1 MRKGRAIVFGMFMR
15 FNFES
20 NPRIDARLGHPPRGL
35 KQSSMGGG
43 LVEGRVKKA
52 LKMSSMLKFP

>member
-1 MRKGRAIVFGMFMR
+1 MRKGGAIMLGVFMC

-20 NPRIDARLGHPPRGL
+20 DPRIDARLGHPPRGL

-43 LVEGRVKKA
+43 LVEGWIEKA
-52 LKMSSMLKFP
+52 LKMSSMLEFP